1 MLRCFSHNVSTK
13 SSGRLQFVVRQ
24 FARHSTNDSFKVA
37 IILNIVV
44 STQEYIGELAK
55 AVMNGPDEE
64 FILEALGILGNLTV
78 ANVNFQALLTD
89 YDMLNYIK
97 TKLQPGEWKVLYH
110 LPWNV
115 INWEGRGWGM
125 DSKACTS
132 YGE

>member
-1 MLRCFSHNVSTK
+1 M
-13 SSGRLQFVVRQ
+13 
-24 FARHSTNDSFKVA
+24 
-37 IILNIVV
+37 

-115 INWEGRGWGM
+115 INWEGGGGGM
-125 DSKACTS
+125 DSKACTF

>member
-1 MLRCFSHNVSTK
+1 M
-13 SSGRLQFVVRQ
+13 
-24 FARHSTNDSFKVA
+24 
-37 IILNIVV
+37 

-78 ANVNFQALLTD
+78 ADVNFQALLTD

-125 DSKACTS
+125 DSKAYTS